1 MVVPERAVVTSPGP
15 GGCGDYATNIALQL
29 ARPAG
34 RAPRQ
39 VAEILR
45 THLRGAAGV
54 SEVAITGPGFLNIS
68 LNRAAA
74 QEVARTLVSEILKQ
88 SSRYGYAHGGDD
100 TPAGHVIALR
110 VPHDTRAEVLADTL
124 VRIIATQGGRAE
136 VQHAE
141 PVDLRPVPAPEDP
154 APSVTTPPAGRCST
168 PRPMTGPGS
177 PRTISSSVRAIPSS
191 VSGTPTP
198 VPGPSAAMPP
208 RSASTVPPATYP
220 KRRTSS
226 RHLPSTPGS
235 SVPPRSTAP
244 PTGSPGISSP
254 PPTPCSTS
262 STRCCRSV
270 TRNPR
275 PPTVPGSRSPKPP
288 GRCWPVACPCS
299 ASVHPNISETADDTA
314 DDTAESPLT

>member
-1 MVVPERAVVTSPGP
+1 MTPVELSRTVLRAVRCAVDEGELSVAVPERAVVTSPGP

-68 LNRAAA
+68 LNREAT

-88 SSRYGYAHGGDD
+88 SSRYGYAHEGGD
-100 TPAGHVIALR
+100 TLAGHVIALR
-110 VPHDTRAEVLADTL
+110 VPRDTRAEVLADTL
-124 VRIIATQGGRAE
+124 VRIIATQGGCAE
-136 VQHAE
+136 VHHDE

-154 APSVTTPPAGRCST
+154 APSATTPPAGPSST
-168 PRPMTGPGS
+168 PRPTTGPGS
-177 PRTISSSVRAIPSS
+177 PRTISSSVRATPSS
-191 VSGTPTP
+191 ASGTPTP

-226 RHLPSTPGS
+226 PPCRI
-235 SVPPRSTAP
+235 PPRP
-244 PTGSPGISSP
+244 QRRRHP
-254 PPTPCSTS
+254 
-262 STRCCRSV
+262 
-270 TRNPR
+270 PR
-275 PPTVPGSRSPKPP
+275 PRP
-288 GRCWPVACPCS
+288 ACP
-299 ASVHPNISETADDTA
+299 ASRHHRRRPSRLPAHGA
-314 DDTAESPLT
+314 AGR